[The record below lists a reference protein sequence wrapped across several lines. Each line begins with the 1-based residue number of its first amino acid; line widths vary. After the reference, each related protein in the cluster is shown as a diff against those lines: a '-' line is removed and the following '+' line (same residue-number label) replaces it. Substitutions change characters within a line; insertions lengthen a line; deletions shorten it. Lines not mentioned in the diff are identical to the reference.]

1 MIPTPKDDPPAGAS
15 AAPSGP
21 PGATAPVA
29 SASSKPTDMTA
40 PAAPLESIA
49 ETAPAGSTSPPGPAG
64 RDEPASTALFGNS
77 EPTSAS
83 PGLSLVWKAVIGALA
98 LATAVGI
105 FLAWT
110 GQQRLKAVE
119 QELIKRQ
126 QDLGERAGEARTLA
140 RQAEATTRDAA
151 TRLAVIEARLA
162 ELAVQRTQVDEL
174 LRSII
179 AAREENLLAE
189 IDAALRVAVQH
200 AAITGNLEPLS
211 AALTQADG
219 RLGRSPRPRLEL
231 VRLAVAK
238 DLDRLRTASALDLP
252 GMTVRIDEM
261 VRVVDD
267 LPLIATIDRR
277 GVRERRADRPGG
289 SATAPGDTSPA
300 PGGPDFWP
308 DWLDEGV
315 RHALGLAW
323 SGVRDLVRVTRVDD
337 PQAALLAPEQAFF
350 LRENLKLRLLNA
362 RLALLSRQFDIARA
376 DLAEAGGMID
386 RYFDKSSRRVAATAE
401 QLRQL
406 AAQAVQVPP
415 PRADATLA
423 ALATAMAAR

>member
-1 MIPTPKDDPPAGAS
+1 M
-15 AAPSGP
+15 
-21 PGATAPVA
+21 V
-29 SASSKPTDMTA
+29 
-40 PAAPLESIA
+40 
-49 ETAPAGSTSPPGPAG
+49 
-64 RDEPASTALFGNS
+64 
-77 EPTSAS
+77 
-83 PGLSLVWKAVIGALA
+83 
-98 LATAVGI
+98 AVGGLV
-105 FLAWT
+105 LAWT

-126 QDLGERAGEARTLA
+126 QDLGERAAEARTLA
-140 RQAEATTRDAA
+140 RQADATTRDATA
-151 TRLAVIEARLA
+151 RLAVMEARMA

-174 LRSII
+174 LRSLI

-211 AALTQADG
+211 AALTQADE
-219 RLGRSPRPRLEL
+219 RLRRSPRPRLEL

-238 DLDRLRTASALDLP
+238 DLDRVRTASALDLT

-277 GVRERRADRPGG
+277 GVRERRAERPKAADAPPAG
-289 SATAPGDTSPA
+289 SGAVADGHA
-300 PGGPDFWP
+300 LWP

-315 RHALGLAW
+315 RQLLTLAW

-350 LRENLKLRLLNA
+350 LRENVKLRLLNA

-376 DLAEAGGMID
+376 DLAEAGGLLD
-386 RYFDKSSRRVAATAE
+386 RYFDRSSRRVAAAAE
-401 QLRQL
+401 QMRQM
-406 AAQAVQVPP
+406 ASQVVQGPL
-415 PRADATLA
+415 PRADNTLA
-423 ALATAMAAR
+423 ALATALASR